1 MRITADVL
9 TESIMMTDHVGKSFI
24 ALVTPK
30 NDECLISPY
39 NITTESHEGLENKG
53 NDHQL
58 KKLLIVKQILL
69 LSTSGNV

>member
-9 TESIMMTDHVGKSFI
+9 TESSMMTDHVGKSFI
-24 ALVTPK
+24 ALLTP
-30 NDECLISPY
+30 NLISPY

-69 LSTSGNV
+69 LSTLGNV